1 MAEDTAH
8 PKPSAAVLPG
18 AAEAH
23 LPRTFGLAW
32 LLAFTGAAT
41 PGPMLALVI
50 GQVLAQG
57 FLSVLPIL
65 LGHALLE
72 AVLIGG
78 FAFGLAHR
86 LKGRRVRGFLSLVG
100 GLALAWMGMDI
111 VLHARQMTLA
121 AAESQALGWPMLILA
136 GIGVSLSNPYFTGWW
151 ATVGAGQIATF
162 GLRRIPE
169 YLTFWIGHEMGDAV
183 WYVFIAALLSL
194 GRRLLND
201 DVYQGLLLVCGSVI
215 LLLAVVFLVMG
226 TRCLFAAGQP
236 APASSS

>member
-1 MAEDTAH
+1 MTDGAVQSE
-8 PKPSAAVLPG
+8 PSAAVLPG
-18 AAEAH
+18 TAEVH

-32 LLAFTGAAT
+32 LIAFTGAAT

-72 AVLIGG
+72 AVFIGG
-78 FAFGLAHR
+78 FALGLTQR
-86 LKGRRVRGFLSLVG
+86 LKGPRIRGVLSLVG

-121 AAESQALGWPMLILA
+121 AAESQALGWPMLIIA
-136 GIGVSLSNPYFTGWW
+136 GMGVSLSNPYFTGWW

-162 GLRRIPE
+162 GLRRLPD
-169 YLTFWIGHEMGDAV
+169 YLTFWVGHELGDAV

-201 DVYQGLLLVCGSVI
+201 SVYQGLLLVCGAVI
-215 LLLAVVFLVMG
+215 LLLGVVFLVMG
-226 TRCLFAAGQP
+226 TRCLFAARRP
-236 APASSS
+236 APVSSS